1 MYGASGHPAI
11 AVDSGWRTGA
21 STEED
26 RTMLHALATRENSLS
41 TFETNKRRLL
51 EIIKEKSLLRGG
63 SFKLASGAVSD
74 YYLDM
79 KPTTFDPEGSF
90 LISEIVF
97 AMLQG
102 DREIDSIGGI
112 ELGAIPIVMA
122 ITGRSWPARPLTG
135 FVVRKEKKGHG
146 TDKHIDGNF
155 KPSTNVVL
163 FDDVTTLG
171 GSVIKAIHAVREHGS
186 TVKRV
191 ITVVDRLEGAS
202 DNLQREGLNLEAI
215 FTTSD
220 LLST

>member
-1 MYGASGHPAI
+1 M
-11 AVDSGWRTGA
+11 
-21 STEED
+21 ED
-26 RTMLHALATRENSLS
+26 GGEHGGGRTMLHALATRENSLS

-112 ELGAIPIVMA
+112 ELGAVPIVMA
-122 ITGRSWPARPLTG
+122 VTGRSWPARPLTG

-171 GSVIKAIHAVREHGS
+171 GSVIKAIHAVREVAYSVESGS
-186 TVKRV
+186 AFPLFSTSGPPVEQHREPK
-191 ITVVDRLEGAS
+191 AS
-202 DNLQREGLNLEAI
+202 SAI
-215 FTTSD
+215 
-220 LLST
+220 LGGRI